1 MQIVSWR
8 CRVWGTY
15 NHYCINDKHVVFRGQ
30 FADSARLCLLTY
42 LKNFSVVLDIWS
54 MRLLI
59 SDFYNWYISTSRKI
73 GRVIIIN
80 AHPNWEQ
87 KENMRTR
94 KAPAWGRW
102 TCGAWVRLRERIRSQ
117 QWTGDTDWHERSDR
131 SRHYKDN
138 YWRSDEGCHRVPH
151 DGCTE
156 NYRRLQ
162 CHNYWRSDNPALNGA
177 LERHWA
183 RDSTSVP
190 FRNLPLYALV
200 QQQQAAAALYNYLLF
215 NCKVQASNPNQA

>member
-1 MQIVSWR
+1 MD
-8 CRVWGTY
+8 VWGVSET
-15 NHYCINDKHVVFRGQ
+15 V
-30 FADSARLCLLTY
+30 
-42 LKNFSVVLDIWS
+42 
-54 MRLLI
+54 
-59 SDFYNWYISTSRKI
+59 
-73 GRVIIIN
+73 
-80 AHPNWEQ
+80 
-87 KENMRTR
+87 
-94 KAPAWGRW
+94 
-102 TCGAWVRLRERIRSQ
+102 RERIRSQ

-162 CHNYWRSDNPALNGA
+162 CHNYWRRDNPALNGA

-190 FRNLPLYALV
+190 FRNHPLYALV
-200 QQQQAAAALYNYLLF
+200 QQQQVAAALYYYYLLF
-215 NCKVQASNPNQA
+215 NCEVQASNPKPSINFRGADGRLFFYLQQKCVRLHFASSQL

>member
-1 MQIVSWR
+1 MD
-8 CRVWGTY
+8 VWGVSET
-15 NHYCINDKHVVFRGQ
+15 V
-30 FADSARLCLLTY
+30 
-42 LKNFSVVLDIWS
+42 
-54 MRLLI
+54 
-59 SDFYNWYISTSRKI
+59 
-73 GRVIIIN
+73 
-80 AHPNWEQ
+80 
-87 KENMRTR
+87 
-94 KAPAWGRW
+94 
-102 TCGAWVRLRERIRSQ
+102 RERIRSQ

-183 RDSTSVP
+183 RDCPIQKPPSV
-190 FRNLPLYALV
+190 RTLCCSHHVLY
-200 QQQQAAAALYNYLLF
+200 YYLLF
-215 NCKVQASNPNQA
+215 NCKVQASNHKPSINFRGADGRLFFYLQQKCVRLHFASSQL